1 MRIAASGISY
11 DLIGT
16 LSAAE
21 LNQLVVSAFPFF
33 NYPEQRLLVP
43 DVKRS
48 ATLYRV
54 NYTIEVD
61 RPGLPSHQVVSGLI
75 ALPSDESGGEP
86 RAMPL
91 VSYQHGTVFNRSEVP
106 SRVVEKVVDASGNPQ
121 WQVGS
126 RETLFN
132 VAQMVNAGYALIAPD
147 YIGLGINN
155 SEESYTLKDATNPS
169 VLGML
174 EASRSI
180 LAELGVQPKQLYLS
194 GWSQGA
200 LNSAWMTQLCE
211 SLAIP
216 VAATGLAAPP
226 LDWHGEFL
234 WDRELDLKYTG
245 DPSNPINLD
254 VPAPWKPLGWSKAI
268 QSYEYWYQLSG
279 LFEELISDD
288 VIPDRNLISG
298 SGDLGAKTFETNIYK
313 LTYRD
318 VTREWTKDYSSV
330 LLPPEAPF
338 DNLTWTVR
346 IPDSKRKPGDPETT
360 TVPAFTVKEML
371 VKGALDGEQ
380 SVNVGAFLD
389 RLKFNTAKDWDYKTS
404 VKAWFGTDDVDLPAE
419 LVNPALDI
427 DGGPNFSLVP
437 VEGGTHRLALL
448 NALYATPQN
457 PGGTDKSWLEWFTTK
472 RNPLATPPQLVL
484 NNQQLRV
491 TCEEFALLP
500 LLVDVQQQQG
510 ERPLHVQIR
519 RIRQDGTSEVIG
531 SIGATTSTGGQL
543 QTLGQNGVLLQVGDR
558 LGFDLLAREGG
569 DVVASRTEIVAN
581 PDGGGYGVTV
591 MTDAGQQPASLVLSL
606 RTDRDAFSPSQL
618 DRIAAPQSS
627 AADGLLQLKQGQV
640 LQLQVTSDCSLVN
653 RIGFVRLNSDPVTGL
668 PDYTVGSQQI
678 PIGSSAFHDQ
688 IDALLAPSFLH
699 QQSGRSLVSDL
710 QWTVNEAGTYAPV
723 LITSEGN
730 VFSIGNRDTD
740 LTSEQHLRLL
750 GTNTFGFED
759 LNGRISDWDWN
770 DVVVSVTGLSAGP
783 LLA

>member
-1 MRIAASGISY
+1 
-11 DLIGT
+11 
-16 LSAAE
+16 
-21 LNQLVVSAFPFF
+21 
-33 NYPEQRLLVP
+33 
-43 DVKRS
+43 
-48 ATLYRV
+48 
-54 NYTIEVD
+54 
-61 RPGLPSHQVVSGLI
+61 
-75 ALPSDESGGEP
+75 
-86 RAMPL
+86 
-91 VSYQHGTVFNRSEVP
+91 
-106 SRVVEKVVDASGNPQ
+106 VEKVVDASGKPQ

-132 VAQMVNAGYALIAPD
+132 VAQMVNAGYAFIAPD

-180 LAELGVQPKQLYLS
+180 LAELGVQPKQLFLS

-200 LNSAWMTQLCE
+200 LNSAWMTQRCE

-226 LDWHGEFL
+226 LDWFGQFF
-234 WDRELDLKYTG
+234 WDKRLDLKYTG
-245 DPSNPINLD
+245 DPSNPIDLY
-254 VPAPWKPLGWSKAI
+254 VPASWKPLGWSKAI

-279 LFEELISDD
+279 LFEALIRDD
-288 VIPDRNLISG
+288 VIPDRQFISG
-298 SGDLGAKTFETNIYK
+298 SSDLGAKTYETNIYK
-313 LTYRD
+313 LTYRE
-318 VTREWTKDYSSV
+318 VTRGWTKDYGSV
-330 LLPPEAPF
+330 LLPPNAPF
-338 DNLTWTVR
+338 NNLIWTVR

-360 TVPAFTVKEML
+360 TIPAFTVKEML
-371 VKGALDGEQ
+371 LESALDGEQ
-380 SVNVGAFLD
+380 SVSVGAFLD
-389 RLKFNTAKDWDYKTS
+389 RLKFNSAKDWNYKTS

-419 LVNPALDI
+419 MVNPALAI
-427 DGGPNFSLVP
+427 DAGPNFSLVP

-457 PGGTDKSWLEWFTTK
+457 PGGTDKSWLEWFASK
-472 RNPLATPPQLVL
+472 RNPLALPPQLVL

-491 TCEEFALLP
+491 ISEEFGLLP
-500 LLVDVQQQQG
+500 LLVDVQQQRG

-543 QTLGQNGVLLQVGDR
+543 QTRGQNRVLLQVGDR

-569 DVVASRTEIVAN
+569 AVVASRTEIVAN
-581 PDGGGYGVTV
+581 PDGLGYGVTV
-591 MTDAGQQPASLVLSL
+591 ITDAGQQPATLGLSL

-627 AADGLLQLKQGQV
+627 AADGLLQLQQGQV
-640 LQLQVTSDCSLVN
+640 LQLQVTSDCFLVN

-668 PDYTVGSQQI
+668 PDYTVGSQRI
-678 PIGSSAFHDQ
+678 TIGSSAFHDQ
-688 IDALLAPSFLH
+688 IDALLAPGFRH
-699 QQSGRSLVSDL
+699 QQSGRRVVSDL
-710 QWTVNEAGTYAPV
+710 QWTVNETGTFAPV

-730 VFSIGNRDTD
+730 VFSVSNSDTAFA
-740 LTSEQHLRLL
+740 SEQHLRLL

-759 LNGRISDWDWN
+759 LNSRTSDWDWN
-770 DVVVSVTGLSAGP
+770 DIVISVIGLSADP